1 MVRIIHIRLNYL
13 ILFFTGCILGF
24 LLGVFS
30 ITMLV
35 SYRIENYHQIIKQL
49 ESDVADKETRLKKLE
64 ESLNKVQQQKEKV
77 LKDIVIE
84 LICNEDEIDK
94 IVFIQSIKQKYNIL
108 LGKDIDKIDMDIID
122 QIIDKRIFKV
132 GDKEYQLS
140 VKKIVLTD
148 ILQLW
153 IEAILKE
160 NNN

>member
-1 MVRIIHIRLNYL
+1 
-13 ILFFTGCILGF
+13 
-24 LLGVFS
+24 
-30 ITMLV
+30 MLV